1 MYNSYT
7 VPFIIHCSMTWVD
20 GKSMEYFLPTLPMTK
35 SPVSLSGQVIFPLVF
50 QVVFYVWAYSK
61 MASWDVMSLPSFP
74 SDLSIVL
81 YFSTFF
87 IISPNR
93 FLSTSLCKWFPL
105 EALASCPEN
114 GMCWASSLP
123 MSVFLRVQFSNP
135 GMNILCRYCLS
146 NINFVFLDMFPPKF
160 CTIILFI
167 LLELLII
174 LAFYRPFFHWQ

>member
-35 SPVSLSGQVIFPLVF
+35 SLVSLSGQVIFPLVF

-61 MASWDVMSLPSFP
+61 MVSWDVMSLPSFP